1 MEEKMKNIKIYS
13 SSSCTNCTA
22 AKEYLKEKGYEYE
35 EKNVSTDK
43 EAKKELIALGYMGV
57 PIIMIDD
64 EVVLGFN
71 KGKLDEI
78 L

>member
-1 MEEKMKNIKIYS
+1 MKKIKVYS

-57 PIIMIDD
+57 PVIMIDE
-64 EVVLGFN
+64 EVVVGFN
-71 KGKLDEI
+71 KSKLDEI

>member
-1 MEEKMKNIKIYS
+1 MKKIKVYS
-13 SSSCTNCTA
+13 SASCSNCTA

-57 PIIMIDD
+57 PVIMIDE
-64 EVVLGFN
+64 EVVVGFN
-71 KGKLDEI
+71 KSKLDEI

>member
-1 MEEKMKNIKIYS
+1 MKNIKIYS
-13 SSSCTNCTA
+13 STSCTNCTA

-43 EAKKELIALGYMGV
+43 EAKKELIAMGYMGV
-57 PIIMIDD
+57 PVIMIDD
-64 EVVLGFN
+64 DVVVGFN
-71 KGKLDEI
+71 KSKLDEI